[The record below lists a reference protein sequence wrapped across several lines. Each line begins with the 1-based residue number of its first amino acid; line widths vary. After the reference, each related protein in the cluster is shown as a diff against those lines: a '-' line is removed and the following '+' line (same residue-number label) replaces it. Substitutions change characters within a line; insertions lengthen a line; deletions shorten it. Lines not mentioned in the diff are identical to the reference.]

1 MELSEIQGP
10 RWQLFMHERPQL
22 EAYVRQLVHDPD
34 EAADLLQEV
43 ALVVMNQRSS
53 PRNEAHFSSLCR
65 GIARH
70 LLLHQQRENLRRQRP
85 SVGSSQRRRTLA
97 KDTEEPIASQAT
109 MHELLQEMDPS
120 SRSLLIGRVLLG
132 ESSRQVAGRLHLSPP
147 AVRMRLKRLRDRMR
161 TLLDEA

>member
-1 MELSEIQGP
+1 MDIRESQSQGP
-10 RWQLFMHERPQL
+10 RWQLFMHERPHL

-34 EAADLLQEV
+34 DAEDLLQDV

-53 PRNEAHFSSLCR
+53 PRNEENFSSLCR

-70 LLLHQQRENLRRQRP
+70 LLLHRQRENSRRQRP
-85 SVGSSQRRRTLA
+85 SVGARGLA
-97 KDTEEPIASQAT
+97 KDLEEPIASQTT
-109 MHELLQEMDPS
+109 MHELLQEMDAA

-161 TLLDEA
+161 HLLSEA

>member
-1 MELSEIQGP
+1 MDIRETQGP

-22 EAYVRQLVHDPD
+22 ETYVRQLVHDPD
-34 EAADLLQEV
+34 DAADLLQDV

-70 LLLHQQRENLRRQRP
+70 LLLHHQRENNRRQRP
-85 SVGSSQRRRTLA
+85 SSPGRALA
-97 KDTEEPIASQAT
+97 KDSEEPIASQTT
-109 MHELLQEMDPS
+109 MHELLQEMDAA
-120 SRSLLIGRVLLG
+120 SRSLLIGRVLIG

-147 AVRMRLKRLRDRMR
+147 AVRMRLKRLRDRMK
-161 TLLDEA
+161 LLLGEA